1 MADNSPTLF
10 RLRAA
15 TDVTPPA
22 LPSTD
27 AIELTAPRR
36 LLVGPGAR
44 SAGGTGEATVAADE
58 AVRVV
63 FGNGRALWLRADEL
77 VALRG
82 MSAPLRDGS
91 APAWD
96 LDTAA
101 AGDES
106 QRGLLA
112 LGIQALE
119 LFGIDLKQA
128 TAATIAK
135 KVDAAK
141 LEGRP
146 PGLHRCRL
154 ESAGGALAP
163 VTDPLPGK
171 TPLLVFLH
179 GAFSNFAGSFGD
191 LTNHPEAV
199 AVREALRQRYGAQ
212 VLAFE
217 HPTLA
222 QSPIANAL
230 ALAEALPDDAVLHLV
245 SHSRGGLIGELMS
258 LAGRARQNDP
268 LSGDLIGRLFGTD
281 ATRMPGLPELG
292 PSDRD
297 ALAQV
302 YEQDGERLR
311 RLIALLDGKHIQVQ
325 RFVRVACPARGT
337 TLASGRLD
345 RWLGVV
351 QALIPDSFAGD
362 LADFLF
368 AVIKERTDARS
379 LPGVEAMLPG
389 SPLARLLNQS
399 GLVTGS
405 DLSAIAGDLEAGG
418 SGRLSTWWSQLKL
431 FVTDWFYGDDHDLVV
446 NTGSMSGGLAR
457 VQGAAR
463 ALEDRGPEVNHFHYF
478 RNRDS
483 LQWLLA
489 GLTRADGQD
498 GGFRPIGEASH
509 REPRV
514 RSALARSR
522 ASGTPRPIVVFVPGA
537 MGSTLKVAGDEV
549 WLDYWALLRGGMG
562 RIAIGAQQVV
572 ATEPLDDFYG
582 PFVEHLARE
591 HRVELFAY
599 DWRRSVRDNA
609 AGLAALLATLLP
621 EAERQGQALHIAA
634 HSMGGIVARSMIAD
648 GGAGAAVWARMGA
661 LKGGSRLLML
671 GTPNHGS
678 HEAVRWLTGFN
689 PTQAKLALLDF
700 TRGTDGLIDI
710 VRHYPGLV
718 ELLPFGNDEVEGRF
732 GRRGFW
738 DTLKATLKAGFETPE
753 ASTLQEARSTWA
765 KLRGA
770 AIDPE
775 RMRYVAGCARA
786 TVIDHELIDL
796 GASRVPRLAWIAT
809 SEGDGTVSW
818 ASGQLPGVPV
828 WYAPETSHDELC
840 ANEDDRRL
848 FRGYVDLL
856 RSGRTD
862 QLPALPPRARGAAA
876 RTRFE
881 LLQPALDALPD
892 VATLRGLGLAGSV
905 RRRRGGTEKR
915 APIVVTIR
923 HADLSHARQAVLV
936 GHYVGDLIVSA
947 EAHIDRRLDQAL
959 TRCHALGRYPGP
971 VGTHAV
977 FRGRPGAAALAGA
990 LVVGLGQVGDLTPA
1004 RLQAGVRDAMLDHA
1018 QGLAAAVPPDAP
1030 RQSAALSC
1038 LLVGSGGAGLA
1049 VRDSLESILRAAVD
1063 ANRRLEAAGL
1073 DGRVLIDAI
1082 EFVELFEDVAIA
1094 AGHALRGALQAG
1106 DLAQALRWEG
1116 GTVISEPRQGGRKRR
1131 FFDTDRAWDQRIE
1144 ILEKDGMLSFS
1155 FAGQRARAEQQL
1167 ATGQVA
1173 LAERFIAQAVGNTAD
1188 DAQVAKTLYEML
1200 LPVAFKVAAPD
1211 LRGLVLLLDRQTARF
1226 PWELLQDRWSLN
1238 GQPLAIEAGIVRQFK
1253 TDEYRERPLQAA
1265 GRSILIVGD
1274 PDLEGWAILQ
1284 QLPGARAEAA
1294 EVRKVFES
1302 HWSPDAVRTLLG
1314 PRVDAITAAMHEQ
1327 PWKVLHLA
1335 GHGEHE
1341 FRLTPET
1348 SPRSGM
1354 VVGRDTFLGPGDVA
1368 QMRHV
1373 PELVFINCC
1382 HLGRTDGAAPAYAK
1396 LAANLGAEFIA
1407 MGVRAVVAAGWAVDD
1422 EAAATFARV
1431 FYRSLLQGQPFRDAV
1446 RQARQETRQTHP
1458 GVNTWGA
1465 YQCYGDPG
1473 WRLVPDR
1480 GDLPPAAQP
1489 DYVSPRELLAELDNL
1504 AVLARSRGLGSP
1516 KEQRERIEDCLKRI
1530 PAGARD
1536 AWEARGDVAAGIGFA
1551 YEVARL
1557 WPEAVQW
1564 LDRALTAEVGDC
1576 PVRALEK
1583 SLNAGVRLAALRW
1596 DEARALPAAERER
1609 LRLAMRERIGAGLRR
1624 FEPVVREAPTTE
1636 RRALLGSA
1644 CKRLAW
1650 LQAPGARGE
1659 VLTQMAWHYRHRFEM
1674 LEGDDYYGL
1683 ANWGAACALLER
1695 EHPEAAGQDWHAA
1708 MRELVQAQL
1717 DRDAKR
1723 LNTEVDFWRAAAQG
1737 DLRLVLLLLAAD
1749 DAAALAALQHEV
1761 AQAYVDARRHPHN
1774 ASELGSVGEHLDFL
1788 AELTATGWPEDVPKA
1803 IQKLRHGLDPGGTQ
1817 GERHDT
1823 DDAPTRKTTKA
1834 PATALRQA
1842 TGPGARALPGPSV
1855 THREVQSL
1863 SAVEQGAAK
1872 ARLPSW
1878 AAEAQVTE
1886 VVRLVARIGFD
1897 GNLDALSDFCLEQ
1910 RPDPVPVELV
1920 GRGRAAA
1927 RRSALVTLA
1936 LFPSGNVRTVGEMR
1950 MGKGRRAELLP
1961 FDHWSLIDPDAPGQP
1976 EDTGI
1981 DIDVLLLGIGVRT

>member
-1 MADNSPTLF
+1 MSKAPPRSY
-10 RLRAA
+10 RLRATEDA
-15 TDVTPPA
+15 TPPQA
-22 LPSTD
+22 PATGSVV
-27 AIELTAPRR
+27 LTRPRR
-36 LLVGPGAR
+36 LLAGPAAR
-44 SAGGTGEATVAADE
+44 DAGRAPVDVAGDE

-77 VALRG
+77 MALRG
-82 MSAPLRDGS
+82 MAAPQRDGGE
-91 APAWD
+91 PAWD
-96 LDTAA
+96 LDTSAP
-101 AGDES
+101 GDEG

-112 LGIQALE
+112 LGIRALE

-128 TAATIAK
+128 TAAGIAK

-141 LEGRP
+141 LQGRST
-146 PGLHRCRL
+146 GLYRCRL
-154 ESAGGALAP
+154 DAEGGALGPAGGP
-163 VTDPLPGK
+163 PPGQ

-179 GAFSNFAGSFGD
+179 GTFSNFAGSFGD
-191 LTNHPEAV
+191 LTTRPEAA
-199 AVREALRQRYGAQ
+199 AVREVLRQRYGEQ
-212 VLAFE
+212 VWAFE
-217 HPTLA
+217 HPTLGE
-222 QSPIANAL
+222 SPIANAL
-230 ALAEALPDDAVLHLV
+230 ALAKALPEDAVLHLV
-245 SHSRGGLIGELMS
+245 SHSRGGLVGELMA
-258 LAGRARQNDP
+258 LAGRVRQNDP
-268 LSGDLIGRLFGTD
+268 LAGGLIDRVFGPE
-281 ATRMPGLPELG
+281 ALRAPGLPEL
-292 PSDRD
+292 PEADRA
-297 ALAQV
+297 ALSAV
-302 YEQDGERLR
+302 YRADGQRLR
-311 RLIALLDGKHIQVQ
+311 ELLALLDGKRIRVQ

-351 QALIPDSFAGD
+351 QAVIPESFVGD

-368 AVIKERTDARS
+368 AVIKERTDARA

-399 GLVTGS
+399 GLVTGA
-405 DLSAIAGDLEAGG
+405 DLSVIAGDLEAGG

-431 FVTDWFYGDDHDLVV
+431 FVTDWFYGDEHDLVV

-463 ALEDRGPEVNHFHYF
+463 SLEDRGAEVNHFHYF

-498 GGFRPIGEASH
+498 GGFRPIGEARH

-537 MGSTLKVAGDEV
+537 MGSALEADGDEV
-549 WLDYWALLRGGMG
+549 WLSYWALLRGGMG
-562 RIAIGAQQVV
+562 RIAIDAKEVK

-599 DWRRSVRDNA
+599 DWRRSVRANA
-609 AGLAALLATLLP
+609 AGLAKLLHKLLP

-648 GGAGAAVWARMGA
+648 GGDGAAVWARMGA

-710 VRHYPGLV
+710 VRRYPGLL
-718 ELLPFGNDEVEGRF
+718 ELLPFGSDELEARF
-732 GRRGFW
+732 GDPRFW
-738 DTLKATLKAGFETPE
+738 TRLKKQLGAGFEPPDKP
-753 ASTLQEARSTWA
+753 TLDQARETWTL
-765 KLRGA
+765 LRGRA
-770 AIDPE
+770 VDPE

-786 TVIDHELIDL
+786 TVIDHELVDG
-796 GASRVPRLAWIAT
+796 GASLVQRLAWMAT

-828 WYAPETSHDELC
+828 WYAPETAHDELC

-856 RSGRTD
+856 RTGRTD
-862 QLPALPPRARGAAA
+862 QLPVQPPRARGAAA

-881 LLQPALDALPD
+881 LVQPPLDALPD
-892 VATLRGLGLAGSV
+892 EATLRGLGLAGSLRP
-905 RRRRGGTEKR
+905 RRSGPEKR
-915 APIVVTIR
+915 APIAVSIR
-923 HADLSHARQAVLV
+923 HADLANARQAVLV

-947 EAHIDRRLDQAL
+947 ERHIDTRLQQAL

-971 VGTHAV
+971 SGTHAV
-977 FRGRPGAAALAGA
+977 FRGRPGPASLAGA
-990 LVVGLGQVGDLTPA
+990 VVVGLGQVGDLTPA
-1004 RLQAGVRDAMLDHA
+1004 RLQASVRDAMLDHA
-1018 QGLAAAVPPDAP
+1018 QGLAAAAAPDAP

-1038 LLVGSGGAGLA
+1038 LLVGTGGAGLS

-1082 EFVELFEDVAIA
+1082 EFIELFEDVAIA
-1094 AGHALRGALQAG
+1094 AGHALRAALQAG
-1106 DLAQALRWEG
+1106 DLAQALRWDG
-1116 GTVISEPRQGGRKRR
+1116 GTVVSEPRQGGRKRR

-1155 FAGQRARAEQQL
+1155 FAGQRARAEQHL

-1173 LAERFIAQAVGNTAD
+1173 LAERFIAQAVGSSAD

-1200 LPVAFKVAAPD
+1200 LPVDFKAAAPD

-1253 TDEYRERPLQAA
+1253 TEDFRRQPVQAA

-1274 PDLEGWAILQ
+1274 PDLEGWPILQ

-1294 EVRKVFES
+1294 EVRKVFEA
-1302 HWSPDAVRTLLG
+1302 HWGAESVRTLLG
-1314 PRVDAITAAMHEQ
+1314 PRVDTVTASLHEQ

-1341 FRLTPET
+1341 FRVTPEAP
-1348 SPRSGM
+1348 PRSGM
-1354 VVGRDTFLGPGDVA
+1354 VLGRETFLGPGDVA

-1382 HLGRTDGAAPAYAK
+1382 HLGRTDGPPPSYTR

-1422 EAAATFARV
+1422 EAAATFARA
-1431 FYRSLLQGQPFRDAV
+1431 FYRALLKGEPFRDAV
-1446 RQARQETRQTHP
+1446 RQARQETWQAHP

-1480 GDLPPAAQP
+1480 SSLPPPVQP
-1489 DYVSPRELLAELDNL
+1489 DYVSPRELLAELDNI
-1504 AVLARSRGLGSP
+1504 AVLARSRQLDTP
-1516 KEQRERIEDCLKRI
+1516 KKQRDAIDDCLKRV
-1530 PAGARD
+1530 PASARD
-1536 AWEARGDVAAGIGFA
+1536 AWLARADVAAGIGFA
-1551 YEVARL
+1551 HEVAGL

-1564 LDRALTAEVGDC
+1564 LDRALTAEAGDC

-1583 SLNAGVRLAALRW
+1583 SLNAGVRLAAQRW
-1596 DEARALPAAERER
+1596 AEAGGLPAAEREV
-1609 LRLAMRERIGAGLRR
+1609 LRGALLARIAAGIAR

-1636 RRALLGSA
+1636 RWALLGSA
-1644 CKRLAW
+1644 CKRQAW
-1650 LQAPGARGE
+1650 LQLPDARGE
-1659 VLTQMAWHYRHRFEM
+1659 SLRTMGWHYRRRTEL

-1695 EHPEAAGQDWHAA
+1695 ADSAAAGRAWHAE
-1708 MRELVQAQL
+1708 MRALVEAQL
-1717 DRDAKR
+1717 ARDAAR
-1723 LNTEVDFWRAAAQG
+1723 LKTEVDFWRAAAQG

-1749 DAAALAALQHEV
+1749 DAGAVSTLRDETR
-1761 AQAYVDARRHPHN
+1761 QAYRDACRHPHN
-1774 ASELGSVGEHLDFL
+1774 DSELSSVGEHLDFL
-1788 AELTATGWPEDVPKA
+1788 AEMTLDGWPPEVRDS
-1803 IQKLRHGLDPGGTQ
+1803 LL
-1817 GERHDT
+1817 
-1823 DDAPTRKTTKA
+1823 
-1834 PATALRQA
+1834 ALR
-1842 TGPGARALPGPSV
+1842 
-1855 THREVQSL
+1855 
-1863 SAVEQGAAK
+1863 
-1872 ARLPSW
+1872 
-1878 AAEAQVTE
+1878 
-1886 VVRLVARIGFD
+1886 
-1897 GNLDALSDFCLEQ
+1897 
-1910 RPDPVPVELV
+1910 
-1920 GRGRAAA
+1920 
-1927 RRSALVTLA
+1927 
-1936 LFPSGNVRTVGEMR
+1936 SGLGET
-1950 MGKGRRAELLP
+1950 
-1961 FDHWSLIDPDAPGQP
+1961 D
-1976 EDTGI
+1976 
-1981 DIDVLLLGIGVRT
+1981 